1 MLIAQIL
8 SQKGDRVHAIAS
20 EATLAEAA
28 RELTDKRVGC
38 IVVLD
43 AEGEMIGM
51 LSERDIVRQLAER
64 GAACLDTTVGSVMSR
79 TVITLHVEETVEAG
93 LSRMT
98 DRRIRHLPVVRDG
111 KLIGLVSIGD
121 LVKMKIEEVEVEAAA
136 MRAYIAS
143 G

>member
-8 SQKGDRVHAIAS
+8 SAKGDAVYATS
-20 EATLAEAA
+20 GEATLAQAA
-28 RELTDKRVGC
+28 RELMDKRVGC
-38 IVVLD
+38 VIVLD
-43 AEGEMIGM
+43 AEGEMIGI

-64 GAACLDTTVGSVMSR
+64 GAACLEETVASAMSH
-79 TVITLHVEETVEAG
+79 TIVTLHVEATVDSG
-93 LSRMT
+93 LALMT
-98 DRRIRHLPVVRDG
+98 DRRIRHLPIVREG

-121 LVKMKIEEVEVEAAA
+121 LVKRKIEEVEVEAAA

>member
-8 SQKGDRVHAIAS
+8 SNKGSTVYATSS

-28 RELTDKRVGC
+28 RELMEKRVGC
-38 IVVLD
+38 VIVVD
-43 AEGEMIGM
+43 ADGEMIGI

-64 GAACLDTTVGSVMSR
+64 GADCLNDTVASAMSQTVV
-79 TVITLHVEETVEAG
+79 TLHVEETVDMG
-93 LSRMT
+93 LARMT
-98 DRRIRHLPVVRDG
+98 DRRIRHLPVMRDG
-111 KLIGLVSIGD
+111 RLIGLVSIGD
-121 LVKMKIEEVEVEAAA
+121 LVKRKIEEVEVEAAA

>member
-8 SQKGDRVHAIAS
+8 SQKGDQVYAIAG
-20 EATLAEAA
+20 EATLAQAA
-28 RELTDKRVGC
+28 RDLTDKRVGC

-43 AEGEMIGM
+43 ADGEMIGIH
-51 LSERDIVRQLAER
+51 SERDIVRQLAER
-64 GAACLDTTVGSVMSR
+64 GAPCLNDTVASVMSR
-79 TVITLHVEETVEAG
+79 SVITLHVDETVDAG

-98 DRRIRHLPVVRDG
+98 DRRIRHLPVVREG
-111 KLIGLVSIGD
+111 RLIGLVSIGD
-121 LVKMKIEEVEVEAAA
+121 LVKRKIEEVEVEAAA

>member
-8 SQKGDRVHAIAS
+8 SEKGAVVHATAGA
-20 EATLAEAA
+20 ATLAEAA

-38 IVVLD
+38 VVVLD
-43 AEGEMIGM
+43 AEGEMIGI

-64 GAACLDTTVGSVMSR
+64 GAACLNDTVASAMSR
-79 TVITLHVEETVEAG
+79 SVITLQVDETVEAG

-121 LVKMKIEEVEVEAAA
+121 LVKRKIEEVEVEAAA